1 MTDAKKENIKNLCKQ
16 LFCEIVGSMLIAIG
30 IYNFAVNAK
39 FPMTGFSGISLI
51 LYDCIHCPIGVST
64 VVMNLPLMFLSYKI
78 LGKKFF
84 WNSVR
89 CTIISSLLIDYVA
102 PLFPTYEGSRLLAAL
117 CTGVFAG
124 LGYAMIYMVNSS
136 TGGVDFIIMIV
147 KAYRPHFPLGKI
159 SFALDA
165 VVTLLGGLYF
175 KEVDGLIYGFIV
187 SFLLSVVIDKVMYGM
202 NAGKMSLIVTDHGK
216 EVCDAID
223 DCVARGS
230 TILNARGGYKQDE
243 RDVVMCACSTKE
255 MYLVQ
260 QAVKKVDPKSFMIV
274 LESNEVHGEGFHTIR
289 VGEKVS

>member
-51 LYDCIHCPIGVST
+51 LYDWIHCPIGVST

-84 WNSVR
+84 WHSVR
-89 CTIISSLLIDYVA
+89 CTMISSLLIDYVA

-175 KEVDGLIYGFIV
+175 KEVDGLI
-187 SFLLSVVIDKVMYGM
+187 
-202 NAGKMSLIVTDHGK
+202 
-216 EVCDAID
+216 
-223 DCVARGS
+223 
-230 TILNARGGYKQDE
+230 LNARGGYKQDE

>member
-1 MTDAKKENIKNLCKQ
+1 
-16 LFCEIVGSMLIAIG
+16 
-30 IYNFAVNAK
+30 
-39 FPMTGFSGISLI
+39 
-51 LYDCIHCPIGVST
+51 
-64 VVMNLPLMFLSYKI
+64 
-78 LGKKFF
+78 
-84 WNSVR
+84 
-89 CTIISSLLIDYVA
+89 
-102 PLFPTYEGSRLLAAL
+102 
-117 CTGVFAG
+117 
-124 LGYAMIYMVNSS
+124 MIYMVNSS